1 MSLFSNLK
9 VTHRLTLIYAVV
21 ILCSLGM
28 YGMVQYFVSV
38 SGTRTE
44 KLFSHE
50 ISAQMLTLEISG
62 EMNMV
67 SRLSRNI
74 MLGTDLDKDFGKI
87 KEKRA
92 LLEDRF
98 ARLQKTAV
106 TDAEQAMIK
115 QAGESTLA
123 FVDKVIT
130 LVEAMRP
137 LAPEARHAAFPNYEK
152 EATPLAVA
160 SREHF
165 GALLKNVEK
174 GYQGAIGTIK
184 ADKQKLVTTLNIAMP
199 LYLVF
204 LTIVILM
211 IVRSIARPLRNLT
224 AMLEDITQG
233 EGDLTRRLDDSGK
246 CEFGQIASRFN
257 VFMETLQTLIA
268 NVNQKSA
275 DMVATATE
283 LDATSDKMLAQSD
296 LAAGQTVAV
305 ATASE
310 EMSATT
316 ADIARSCMHA
326 AERAD
331 EAGSTAQNGASVVQE
346 TLHSMQVI
354 ADNVRETAET
364 IKGLGSRSDQIG
376 AIVGTIE
383 DIADQTNLLALNAA
397 IEAARAGEMG
407 RGFAVVADEVRAL
420 AERTTRATREIAD
433 MIKAIQQETAKAVAV
448 MEEGV
453 GQVEKGTHEAAR
465 SGEALDE
472 ILSKISD
479 VTQEINQIATAAEQL
494 TATNNE
500 VTGSIHQISDLV
512 QQSNQQ
518 TTESVHRISGMIGM
532 FEGLQGVL
540 NQFKCNEDLPTV
552 LQKAKSAHLLFTR
565 RIRLHLKGELKLES
579 HKLPDHHACA
589 FGTWY
594 DHQGTEM
601 CGSHP
606 AFRSIVDPHQKVH
619 ALGKAAIQAFDSGD
633 THRAQQL
640 CDEMVA
646 ESHKLLTILEGMKK

>member
-1 MSLFSNLK
+1 MSLLSNLK
-9 VTHRLTLIYAVV
+9 VSQRLYLIYGIVV
-21 ILCSLGM
+21 ACSLGM
-28 YGMVQYFVSV
+28 YAMVHY
-38 SGTRTE
+38 
-44 KLFSHE
+44 
-50 ISAQMLTLEISG
+50 
-62 EMNMV
+62 
-67 SRLSRNI
+67 
-74 MLGTDLDKDFGKI
+74 
-87 KEKRA
+87 
-92 LLEDRF
+92 
-98 ARLQKTAV
+98 
-106 TDAEQAMIK
+106 
-115 QAGESTLA
+115 
-123 FVDKVIT
+123 
-130 LVEAMRP
+130 LV
-137 LAPEARHAAFPNYEK
+137 AA
-152 EATPLAVA
+152 
-160 SREHF
+160 S
-165 GALLKNVEK
+165 
-174 GYQGAIGTIK
+174 
-184 ADKQKLVTTLNIAMP
+184 DKQQLLTTLNIAMP
-199 LYLVF
+199 LYLIF
-204 LTIVILM
+204 LTVVILV
-211 IVRSIARPLRNLT
+211 IVRSIALPLRNLT
-224 AMLEDITQG
+224 CMLEDITQG
-233 EGDLTRRLDDSGK
+233 DGDLTKRLDASGK

-257 VFMETLQTLIA
+257 EFMETLQTLIA

-433 MIKAIQQETAKAVAV
+433 MIKAIQQDTAKAVAV

-453 GQVEKGTHEAAR
+453 SQVEKGTHEAAR

-479 VTQEINQIATAAEQL
+479 VSQEINQIATAAEQL

-518 TTESVHRISGMIGM
+518 TTDSVNRISGMIGM
-532 FEGLQGVL
+532 FEGMQGVL

-565 RIRLHLKGELKLES
+565 RIRLHLKGKLKLES

-606 AFRSIVDPHQKVH
+606 AFRNIVDPHQKVH
-619 ALGKAAIQAFDSGD
+619 ALGKSAIQAFDSGD
-633 THRAQQL
+633 SCRAQQL

-646 ESHKLLTILEGMKK
+646 ESHKLLMILEGMKK

>member
-433 MIKAIQQETAKAVAV
+433 MIKAIQQETAKAVTV

-453 GQVEKGTHEAAR
+453 TQVEKGTHEAAR

-472 ILSKISD
+472 ILSKIAD

-512 QQSNQQ
+512 QLSNQQ
-518 TTESVHRISGMIGM
+518 TTESVNRISGMIGM

-565 RIRLHLKGELKLES
+565 RIRLHLKGELKLEH

-633 THRAQQL
+633 THRAQQS
-640 CDEMVA
+640 CEEMVA
-646 ESHKLLTILEGMKK
+646 ESHKLLSILEGMKK

>member
-9 VTHRLTLIYAVV
+9 VTHRLSLIYAVV

-28 YGMVQYFVSV
+28 YAMVQYFVAV

-44 KLFSHE
+44 NLFSHE

-87 KEKRA
+87 KEKRT
-92 LLEDRF
+92 LLADRF
-98 ARLQKTAV
+98 SKLQKTAA

-115 QAGESTLA
+115 QAAESTLA
-123 FVDKVIT
+123 FVDKVIV

-137 LAPEARHAAFPNYEK
+137 LTPEMRHTAFQNYEK
-152 EATPLAVA
+152 EATPLAVT

-165 GALLKNVEK
+165 GTLLKNVDK
-174 GYQGAIGTIK
+174 GYLGAISTIK
-184 ADKQKLVTTLNIAMP
+184 ADKSKLVTTLNIAMP

-204 LTIVILM
+204 LTVVILL
-211 IVRSIARPLRNLT
+211 IVRSIAKPLRNLT

-233 EGDLTRRLDDSGK
+233 DGDLTKRLDASGT

-268 NVNQKSA
+268 NVNQKTA

-283 LDATSDKMLAQSD
+283 LDMSSDKMLAQAD

-331 EAGSTAQNGASVVQE
+331 EAGSTAQNGATVVQD
-346 TLHSMQVI
+346 TLRSMQVI

-420 AERTTRATREIAD
+420 AERTTRATREIAE
-433 MIKAIQQETAKAVAV
+433 MIKAIQQETAKAVNV

-453 GQVEKGTHEAAR
+453 SQVEKGTHEAAR

-479 VTQEINQIATAAEQL
+479 VSQEINQIATAAEEL
-494 TATNNE
+494 TATNHE
-500 VTGSIHQISDLV
+500 VTGSIHNISDLV
-512 QQSNQQ
+512 QQTNQQ
-518 TTESVHRISGMIGM
+518 TTESVSRISGMIGM
-532 FEGLQGVL
+532 FEGLQGTL

-565 RIRLHLKGELKLES
+565 RIRLHLKGELRLDA
-579 HKLPDHHACA
+579 HKLPDHHTCA
-589 FGTWY
+589 FGSWY
-594 DHQGTEM
+594 DHQGQEV
-601 CGSHP
+601 CGGHP
-606 AFRSIVDPHQKVH
+606 SFRSIIDPHQKVH
-619 ALGKAAIQAFDSGD
+619 ALGKAAIQAHDSGD
-633 THRAQQL
+633 KLRAQQL
-640 CDEMVA
+640 CEEMIA
-646 ESHKLLTILEGMKK
+646 ESHRLLAILANIK

>member
-257 VFMETLQTLIA
+257 VFMETLQSLIA

-433 MIKAIQQETAKAVAV
+433 MIKAIQQETAKAVTV

-453 GQVEKGTHEAAR
+453 TQVEKGTHEAAR

-472 ILSKISD
+472 ILSKIAD

-512 QQSNQQ
+512 QLSNQQ
-518 TTESVHRISGMIGM
+518 TTESVNRISGMIGM

-565 RIRLHLKGELKLES
+565 RIRLHLKGELKLEH

-633 THRAQQL
+633 THRAQQS
-640 CDEMVA
+640 CEEMVA
-646 ESHKLLTILEGMKK
+646 ESHKLLSILEGMKK

>member
-1 MSLFSNLK
+1 MSLFGNLK
-9 VTHRLTLIYAVV
+9 VTHRLYLIYVVV

-28 YGMVQYFVSV
+28 YAMVQYFVAMSGKHTESV
-38 SGTRTE
+38 FNR
-44 KLFSHE
+44 E

-74 MLGTDLDKDFGKI
+74 MLGTDLDKDLAGI
-87 KEKRA
+87 KKRRDLIA
-92 LLEDRF
+92 DRF
-98 ARLQKTAV
+98 IKLQKVSTK
-106 TDAEQAMIK
+106 DKDLAMIK
-115 QAGESTLA
+115 QAGDSTLA
-123 FVDKVIT
+123 FVDKVVV

-137 LAPEARHAAFPNYEK
+137 LTPEMRHTAFASYEK
-152 EATPLAVA
+152 EATPLAVD
-160 SREHF
+160 SRKYF
-165 GALLKNVEK
+165 GELLKTVEK
-174 GYQGAIGTIK
+174 DYAGAISIIR

-199 LYLVF
+199 IYMVF
-204 LTIVILM
+204 LTFVILL
-211 IVRSIARPLRNLT
+211 IVRSIARPLRDLT
-224 AMLEDITQG
+224 ATLEEITQG
-233 EGDLTRRLDDSGK
+233 EGDLTRRLDAAGQ
-246 CEFGQIASRFN
+246 CEFSKISGMFN
-257 VFMETLQTLIA
+257 SFMETLQTLIA
-268 NVNQKSA
+268 NVNQKTA

-283 LDATSDKMLAQSD
+283 LDTSSDKMLAQAD

-331 EAGSTAQNGASVVQE
+331 EAGSTAQNGATVVQD
-346 TLHSMQVI
+346 TLRSMQVI
-354 ADNVRETAET
+354 ADNVRVTAET
-364 IKGLGSRSDQIG
+364 IKGLGARSDQIG

-420 AERTTRATREIAD
+420 AERTTRATREIAE
-433 MIKAIQQETAKAVAV
+433 MIKAIQQETAKAVNV

-453 GQVEKGTHEAAR
+453 TQVEKGTHEAAR

-479 VTQEINQIATAAEQL
+479 VSQEINQIATAAEEL

-500 VTGSIHQISDLV
+500 VTGSIHSISDLV
-512 QQSNQQ
+512 QQTNRQ
-518 TTESVHRISGMIGM
+518 TTESVFKISGMIGM
-532 FEGLQGVL
+532 FEGLQGTL
-540 NQFKCNEDLPTV
+540 NQFKCNENLTTV

-565 RIRLHLKGELKLES
+565 RIRLHLKGELHLDA

-589 FGTWY
+589 FGSWY
-594 DHQGTEM
+594 DRQGKDV
-601 CGSHP
+601 CGNHP
-606 AFRSIVDPHQKVH
+606 SFHNIVDPHQKVH
-619 ALGKAAIQAFDSGD
+619 ALGKAAIQAHDSGD
-633 THRAQQL
+633 HHRARQI

-646 ESHKLLTILEGMKK
+646 ESHKLLGILEQMK

>member
-1 MSLFSNLK
+1 MPLFSNLK
-9 VTHRLTLIYAVV
+9 VTHRLSLIYAVV

-28 YGMVQYFVSV
+28 YAMVQYLVSV
-38 SGTRTE
+38 SGKHTENVFTR
-44 KLFSHE
+44 E
-50 ISAQMLTLEISG
+50 ISAQVLTLEISG

-74 MLGTDLDKDFGKI
+74 MLGTDLDKDLGGI
-87 KEKRA
+87 RKRRDLIA
-92 LLEDRF
+92 DRF
-98 ARLQKTAV
+98 VRLQATA
-106 TDAEQAMIK
+106 TSDSDKAKIK
-115 QAGESTLA
+115 QAADSTLA
-123 FVDKVIT
+123 FVDKV
-130 LVEAMRP
+130 LVLVDAMRP
-137 LAPEARHAAFPNYEK
+137 LAAEARHTAFANYEK
-152 EATPLAVA
+152 EATPLAMD
-160 SREHF
+160 SRKHF
-165 GALLKNVEK
+165 GELLKTVEK
-174 GYQGAIGTIK
+174 EYQGSLAVIR
-184 ADKQKLVTTLNIAMP
+184 ADKQKLTTILNIAMP
-199 LYLVF
+199 IYLIL
-204 LTIVILM
+204 LTIVILV
-211 IVRSIARPLRNLT
+211 IVRSISRPLKNLT
-224 AMLEDITQG
+224 SMLEGITQG
-233 EGDLTRRLDDSGK
+233 NGDLTRRLDASGT
-246 CEFGQIASRFN
+246 CEFGRIASMFN
-257 VFMETLQTLIA
+257 TFMETLQTLIA
-268 NVNQKSA
+268 NVNQKTA

-283 LDATSDKMLAQSD
+283 LDMSSDKMLVQAD

-331 EAGSTAQNGASVVQE
+331 EAGSTAQNGATVVQD
-346 TLHSMQVI
+346 TLRSMQVI

-420 AERTTRATREIAD
+420 AERTTRATREIAE
-433 MIKAIQQETAKAVAV
+433 MIKAIQQETAKAVTV

-453 GQVEKGTHEAAR
+453 SQVEKGTHEAAR

-479 VTQEINQIATAAEQL
+479 VSQEINQIATAAEEL
-494 TATNNE
+494 TATNHE

-518 TTESVHRISGMIGM
+518 TTDSVHRISGMIGM
-532 FEGLQGVL
+532 FEGLQGTL

-565 RIRLHLKGELKLES
+565 RIRLHLKGELRLDT
-579 HKLPDHHACA
+579 HKLPDHHTCA
-589 FGTWY
+589 FGSWY
-594 DHQGTEM
+594 DHQGQEV
-601 CGSHP
+601 CGGHP
-606 AFRSIVDPHQKVH
+606 SFRSIIDPHQKVH
-619 ALGKAAIQAFDSGD
+619 ALGKAAIQAHDSGD
-633 THRAQQL
+633 KHRAQQL
-640 CDEMVA
+640 CEEMIA
-646 ESHKLLTILEGMKK
+646 ESHRLLGILASIK